1 MAFYVPLAFNGQFPI
16 DLLTFVLHVAMMI
29 YTKKKLILKL
39 ISVWL
44 CDKTR
49 CKNYASPANRLFTR
63 SRKNILF
70 SSAVFQLKAA
80 SPILPPPPL
89 LGVKISWKD
98 ARRCVIP
105 INTSQKFSQG
115 SSTVEESEICI
126 NPSERAFLCRFKPI
140 LTYFLRRS
148 LTETGSN
155 WVAGNRS
162 GLWQISNQ
170 TFPTGQFL
178 SKEHIIKTSIISTI
192 PMC

>member
-1 MAFYVPLAFNGQFPI
+1 MPVQQTDFSPGVGKISFFRRQFFSWKQPLQYPP
-16 DLLTFVLHVAMMI
+16 LLL
-29 YTKKKLILKL
+29 
-39 ISVWL
+39 
-44 CDKTR
+44 
-49 CKNYASPANRLFTR
+49 
-63 SRKNILF
+63 
-70 SSAVFQLKAA
+70 
-80 SPILPPPPL
+80 PPPL

-170 TFPTGQFL
+170 TFLTDHFF
-178 SKEHIIKTSIISTI
+178 SKVHIIKTYWYIKNIWTI
-192 PMC
+192 HLTEK